1 MSLAL
6 SRERG
11 MPVLEINDYSEQG
24 ELRETGFWTHDKQGS
39 WHRCAD

>member
-1 MSLAL
+1 
-6 SRERG
+6 

-39 WHRCAD
+39 GTAAQVDL